1 MLFCLRPVRSAR
13 LGTIAERLRVA
24 ILPMKQFL
32 SPNSIKQT
40 HNVEAVGQ
48 YGVMREDARSRS
60 QVSLAD
66 ALITLS
72 PWDIIR
78 VMRRDVRTRALRL
91 ATGAALITLSVVE
104 APRAEAG
111 AELVVPP
118 SSTGIAGVDGDSDS
132 QTLRLQKGDPAR
144 LPVWR
149 AVLVQYGDGPAM
161 MADPLAARAAG
172 FATRS
177 DAPGSREVAAI
188 DRGVTT

>member
-1 MLFCLRPVRSAR
+1 
-13 LGTIAERLRVA
+13 
-24 ILPMKQFL
+24 
-32 SPNSIKQT
+32 
-40 HNVEAVGQ
+40 
-48 YGVMREDARSRS
+48 
-60 QVSLAD
+60 
-66 ALITLS
+66 
-72 PWDIIR
+72 
-78 VMRRDVRTRALRL
+78 MRRDVRTQALWL

-104 APRAEAG
+104 APRAQAPP
-111 AELVVPP
+111 ELVVPP
-118 SSTGIAGVDGDSDS
+118 RRPESAGVHGDSDS

-149 AVLVQYGDGPAM
+149 AVLVHYGDGSAV